1 VPRTRAGTQ
10 EDTEVGNLNYVAVL
24 VAATVSFVFGGI
36 WYNVFAKQWLEAV
49 GRLRSPTQ
57 EKGGIGFYLLAF
69 GAQLIMAWMLAG
81 VMLHLSLGG
90 MILGFRS
97 GVIAGMLMWLGFV
110 ITTMVV
116 NYNFHGARQALTLI
130 DGGHWLGVLILQG
143 AILGM
148 WGVR

>member
-1 VPRTRAGTQ
+1 M
-10 EDTEVGNLNYVAVL
+10 GNVSYLAVL

-36 WYNVFAKQWLEAV
+36 WYNIFAKQWLEAV
-49 GRLRSPTQ
+49 GRPTSPTQ

-81 VMLHLSLGG
+81 VLLHLSQGG
-90 MILGFRS
+90 MTLGLRS
-97 GVIAGMLMWLGFV
+97 GIIAALFMWFGFV
-110 ITTMVV
+110 MTTMVV

-130 DGGHWLGVLILQG
+130 DGGHWLGVLVLQG

-148 WGVR
+148 WGMR

>member
-1 VPRTRAGTQ
+1 
-10 EDTEVGNLNYVAVL
+10 VGNVSYLAVL

-36 WYNVFAKQWLEAV
+36 WYNIFAKQWLEAV
-49 GRLRSPTQ
+49 GRPTSPTQ

-81 VMLHLSLGG
+81 VLLHLSQGG
-90 MILGFRS
+90 MTLGLRS
-97 GVIAGMLMWLGFV
+97 GIIAALFMWFGFV
-110 ITTMVV
+110 MTTMVV

-130 DGGHWLGVLILQG
+130 DGGHWLGVLVLQG

-148 WGVR
+148 WGMR

>member
-1 VPRTRAGTQ
+1 
-10 EDTEVGNLNYVAVL
+10 VGNVSYLAVL

-36 WYNVFAKQWLEAV
+36 WYNVFARQWLEAV
-49 GRLRSPTQ
+49 GRPTSPTQ

-81 VMLHLSLGG
+81 VLLHLSQGG
-90 MILGFRS
+90 MTLGLRS
-97 GVIAGMLMWLGFV
+97 GIIAALFMWFGFV
-110 ITTMVV
+110 MTTMVV

-130 DGGHWLGVLILQG
+130 DGGHWLGVLVLQG

-148 WGVR
+148 WGMR

>member
-1 VPRTRAGTQ
+1 VSY
-10 EDTEVGNLNYVAVL
+10 LAVL

-36 WYNVFAKQWLEAV
+36 WYNVFARQWLEAV
-49 GRLRSPTQ
+49 GRPTSPTQ

-81 VMLHLSLGG
+81 VLLHLSQGG
-90 MILGFRS
+90 MTLGLRS
-97 GVIAGMLMWLGFV
+97 GIIAALFMWFGFV
-110 ITTMVV
+110 MTTMVV

-130 DGGHWLGVLILQG
+130 DGGHWLGVLVLQG

-148 WGVR
+148 WGMR

>member
-1 VPRTRAGTQ
+1 MGHVSY
-10 EDTEVGNLNYVAVL
+10 LAVL

-36 WYNVFAKQWLEAV
+36 WYNVFARQWLEAV
-49 GRLRSPTQ
+49 GRPTSPTQ

-81 VMLHLSLGG
+81 VLLHLSQGG
-90 MILGFRS
+90 MTLGLRS
-97 GVIAGMLMWLGFV
+97 GIIAALFMWFGFV
-110 ITTMVV
+110 MTTMVV

-130 DGGHWLGVLILQG
+130 DGGHWLGVLVLQG

>member
-1 VPRTRAGTQ
+1 
-10 EDTEVGNLNYVAVL
+10 VGNVSYLAVL

-49 GRLRSPTQ
+49 GRPTSPTQ

-81 VMLHLSLGG
+81 VLLHLSQGG
-90 MILGFRS
+90 MTLGLRS
-97 GVIAGMLMWLGFV
+97 GIIAALFMWFGFV
-110 ITTMVV
+110 MTTMVV

-130 DGGHWLGVLILQG
+130 DGGHWLGVLVLQG

-148 WGVR
+148 WGMR

>member
-1 VPRTRAGTQ
+1 M
-10 EDTEVGNLNYVAVL
+10 GNVSYLAVL

-49 GRLRSPTQ
+49 GRPTSPTQ

-81 VMLHLSLGG
+81 VLLHLSQGG
-90 MILGFRS
+90 MTLGLRS
-97 GVIAGMLMWLGFV
+97 GIIAALFMWFGFV
-110 ITTMVV
+110 MTTMVV

-130 DGGHWLGVLILQG
+130 DGGHWLGVLVLQG

-148 WGVR
+148 WGMR

>member
-1 VPRTRAGTQ
+1 VSY
-10 EDTEVGNLNYVAVL
+10 LAVL

-36 WYNVFAKQWLEAV
+36 WYNIFAKQWLEAV
-49 GRLRSPTQ
+49 GRPTSPTQ

-81 VMLHLSLGG
+81 VLLHLSQGG
-90 MILGFRS
+90 MTLGLRS
-97 GVIAGMLMWLGFV
+97 GIIAALFMWFGFV
-110 ITTMVV
+110 MTTMVV

-130 DGGHWLGVLILQG
+130 DGGHWLGVLVLQG

-148 WGVR
+148 WGMR